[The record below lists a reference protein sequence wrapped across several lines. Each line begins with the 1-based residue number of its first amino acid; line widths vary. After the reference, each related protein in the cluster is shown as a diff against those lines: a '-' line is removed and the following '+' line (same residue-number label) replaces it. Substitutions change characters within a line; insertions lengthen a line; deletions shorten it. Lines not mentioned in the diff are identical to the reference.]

1 MKDSNQTEEELWN
14 NFSSTQSPKKT
25 SVYVHTNKHNEV
37 LYVGISYKPL
47 FRTHQHSKAKD
58 WFEEVE
64 NIKIHWFKTREE
76 AQKQERI
83 LIKKLAPKYNIQHNQ
98 VKVKNPPIKN
108 MAGFNRLKAFR
119 RDMIESIAI
128 NKNPH
133 RHFLLINQAEKDA
146 GLHRKWFH
154 PYAQKNNTENPEI
167 SHVNA
172 LKVVEHALVSGGFDL
187 ALETLIITCS
197 AGNIHDCKNYA
208 CEHFEWQDKRAA
220 S

>member
-1 MKDSNQTEEELWN
+1 MERFFFNSK
-14 NFSSTQSPKKT
+14 PKKT
-25 SVYVHTNKHNEV
+25 SVYVHTNKDNEV

-47 FRTHQHSKAKD
+47 FRTHQHSKTKD

-98 VKVKNPPIKN
+98 VKVKNPPVKN
-108 MAGFNRLKAFR
+108 MAGFNKLKAFR
-119 RDMIESIAI
+119 RDMLESITS

-154 PYAQKNNTENPEI
+154 PYAEKNTKENQKN
-167 SHVNA
+167 
-172 LKVVEHALVSGGFDL
+172 LKNQKNHI
-187 ALETLIITCS
+187 LETPVKEEMEL
-197 AGNIHDCKNYA
+197 
-208 CEHFEWQDKRAA
+208 QDFPEYGFFGFFGFPYGFCNFH
-220 S
+220 